1 MKEEWRI
8 EELRKQEDQTSPNRS
23 VYAASLRSLA
33 PGCACSTTFM
43 FCATALRPTF
53 VYGVDLVDSTKQGA
67 HGVRPGWAH
76 PTSYTAGTLGDI

>member
-1 MKEEWRI
+1 MYMCSIK
-8 EELRKQEDQTSPNRS
+8 RKIKGKPAHNRS

-43 FCATALRPTF
+43 FCATALRPILI
-53 VYGVDLVDSTKQGA
+53 YGVDLDDSTKQGA

-76 PTSYTAGTLGDI
+76 PTS